1 MALGGSIQS
10 GTLLRG
16 LELFLYSR
24 LTLPRSYSTVTSII
38 RSDKKYRAGP
48 GIRVLLLARNHLSFS
63 DRKSPINTFL
73 YQILLHSQKIISVT
87 ESAKLKPIEKR

>member
-24 LTLPRSYSTVTSII
+24 LTWRRFYSTVTSII

-48 GIRVLLLARNHLSFS
+48 GIRVLLLARNHPSLVV
-63 DRKSPINTFL
+63 KILYSPL
-73 YQILLHSQKIISVT
+73 YWKII
-87 ESAKLKPIEKR
+87 ALK